1 MGLFS
6 IIRQPKTEV
15 QLQRL
20 NSLLAASFANVKR
33 DTGLIFQWLN
43 FLYAKNQEQQR
54 AIDNLTQDLSK
65 IPKDKADFKKI
76 IDDIYSFEDISK
88 RMDSLNLRLDAIY
101 RREIVPAGTGAGT
114 GTEADFEAKQRLES
128 IQKRLEKLEEKKQT
142 LKEKLVKKI
151 TKNSKEYVK
160 TIILSY
166 IKKYEKI
173 SALQLKEMVVDEQGL
188 CSKSSFY
195 RLLEELESLEE
206 ISVIKKGK
214 EKHYLSKL
222 VKKI

>member
-6 IIRQPKTEV
+6 IIKQPKTEV

-101 RREIVPAGTGAGT
+101 RREIVPAGTDAGT

-160 TIILSY
+160 TMLLSY

-195 RLLEELESLEE
+195 RLF
-206 ISVIKKGK
+206 
-214 EKHYLSKL
+214 
-222 VKKI
+222 

>member
-1 MGLFS
+1 MGIFS
-6 IIRQPKTEV
+6 IIKQPKTEA

-33 DTGLIFQWLN
+33 DTSLIFQWLN

-54 AIDNLTQDLSK
+54 TIDNITQDLSK

-88 RMDSLNLRLDAIY
+88 RIDSLSLRLDTIY
-101 RREIVPAGTGAGT
+101 RREIVPAGTDAGT
-114 GTEADFEAKQRLES
+114 VAEEDFEAKQRLEI

-142 LKEKLVKKI
+142 LKERLVKKI